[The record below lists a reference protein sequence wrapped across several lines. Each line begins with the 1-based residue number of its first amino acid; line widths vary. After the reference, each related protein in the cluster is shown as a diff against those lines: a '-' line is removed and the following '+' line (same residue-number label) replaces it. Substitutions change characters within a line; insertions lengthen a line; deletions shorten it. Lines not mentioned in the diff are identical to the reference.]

1 MENNTPT
8 TPPASPSMSG
18 KTITLIVGLCVL
30 TIALVVL
37 AVKMNKQAGA
47 PSSQDQASAPTPTPI
62 AHTALSFSPQTVSV
76 NPTSGATQSLEVMIN
91 TNGDPVSGIQLELSF
106 DPKVV
111 SLKTITPGTFL
122 PNALV
127 LLPAKIDNTNGTATL
142 IFAKTPS
149 QQPKTGSGLAA
160 TVTYTIKPGTTAT
173 QTQIKILPKSEISA
187 TGMKDSVLKSSDTA
201 TITLNASVK
210 GASTVKPLLTP
221 GKGF

>member
-37 AVKMNKQAGA
+37 AVKMNKPAA
-47 PSSQDQASAPTPTPI
+47 PSSQEQASAPTPTPV

-76 NPTSGATQSLEVMIN
+76 NTKTGETQSLAVMIN

-106 DPKVV
+106 DPKIVT
-111 SLKTITPGTFL
+111 LKTITPGTFL

-127 LLPAKIDNTNGTATL
+127 LLPAKIDNTRGTATI

-149 QQPKTGSGLAA
+149 QQPKAGSGLAA
-160 TVTYTIKPGTTAT
+160 TVTYTIKPGVTAT

-201 TITLNASVK
+201 TITFNTAVK

-221 GKGF
+221 GKGI